1 VNEIRNFKKPEGKM
15 KKRMITF
22 LVIIAMSFMCF
33 GCTNAPA
40 NLPDDTQGNESE
52 EVNEEDSYRIKFL

>member
-1 VNEIRNFKKPEGKM
+1 M

-33 GCTNAPA
+33 GCTNASA
-40 NLPDDTQGNESE
+40 NLSHDTQGNESE
-52 EVNEEDSYRIKFL
+52 EVNEEGIIGLNFYKSCKASLT